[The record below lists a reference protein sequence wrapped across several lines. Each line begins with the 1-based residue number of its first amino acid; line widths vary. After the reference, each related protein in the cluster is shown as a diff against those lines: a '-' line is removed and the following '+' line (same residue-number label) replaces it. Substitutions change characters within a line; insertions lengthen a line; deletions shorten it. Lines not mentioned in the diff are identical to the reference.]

1 MTSFVLDLSRVT
13 IAEQSFTLNPASP
26 SANDSPATPML
37 TPLLPATILI
47 HVDGLV
53 INRDT
58 GEIYGYDAK
67 SSAYAGRIDYQH
79 ELNACRSVDDLNA
92 LLKLVDRRKLPP
104 HTLHCLT
111 DAQDHAH
118 GEWRRTGTDCRI
130 TIPVARILTKL
141 HELVLYRNV
150 IIMTQADLAKSLGTV
165 ESNLM
170 KNLKPLIDSNMV
182 RVSTS
187 RVGSGDI
194 RKGEIKLSINPR
206 LIFRGGNF
214 RQEQYM
220 KHWYYP
226 TSYLHMGALRPSSVD
241 ECLTIA
247 A

>member
-1 MTSFVLDLSRVT
+1 MSNT
-13 IAEQSFTLNPASP
+13 
-26 SANDSPATPML
+26 
-37 TPLLPATILI
+37 LLPATTLI

-58 GEIYGYDAK
+58 GEIYGYDDK
-67 SSAYAGRIDYQH
+67 LSAYAGRIEYQH
-79 ELNACRSVDDLNA
+79 ELNACRSVDDLSA

-111 DAQDHAH
+111 NAQDHAH

-130 TIPVARILTKL
+130 TIPMTRILTKL

-170 KNLKPLIDSNMV
+170 KKLKTLIDCNMV

-187 RVGSGDI
+187 RGGSGDI
-194 RKGEIKLSINPR
+194 RKGEIKLAINPR
-206 LIFRGGNF
+206 LIFRGGDFTRN
-214 RQEQYM
+214 RYVED
-220 KHWYYP
+220 WYRP
-226 TSYLHMGALRPSSVD
+226 VGYLHTGALCPFSVD
-241 ECLTIA
+241 ECLAIA

>member
-1 MTSFVLDLSRVT
+1 MSNT
-13 IAEQSFTLNPASP
+13 
-26 SANDSPATPML
+26 
-37 TPLLPATILI
+37 LLPATTLI

-58 GEIYGYDAK
+58 GEIYGYDDK

-79 ELNACRSVDDLNA
+79 ELNACRSVDDLSA

-130 TIPVARILTKL
+130 TIPMTRILTKL

-150 IIMTQADLAKSLGTV
+150 IIMTQVDLAKSLGTV

-170 KNLKPLIDSNMV
+170 KKLKTLIDSNMV

-187 RVGSGDI
+187 RTGSGDI
-194 RKGEIKLSINPR
+194 RSGEIKLTINPL
-206 LIFRGGNF
+206 LIFRGGGF
-214 RQEQYM
+214 RQKQYV

-226 TSYLHMGALRPSSVD
+226 AGYLHTGALRPFSVD
-241 ECLTIA
+241 ECLAIA

>member
-13 IAEQSFTLNPASP
+13 IAEHTFALNPASP

-58 GEIYGYDAK
+58 GEIYGYDDK

-92 LLKLVDRRKLPP
+92 LLKLVDRRKLPQ

-130 TIPVARILTKL
+130 TIPMTRILTKL

-150 IIMTQADLAKSLGTV
+150 IIITQADLAKSLGTV

-170 KNLKPLIDSNMV
+170 KKLKPLIDSNMV

-194 RKGEIKLSINPR
+194 RKGEIKLTINPR
-206 LIFRGGNF
+206 LIFRGGDY
-214 RQEQYM
+214 RQEQYIED
-220 KHWYYP
+220 WYYP
-226 TSYLHMGALRPSSVD
+226 AGYLHTGALRPFNADDSVV
-241 ECLTIA
+241 IA
-247 A
+247 T